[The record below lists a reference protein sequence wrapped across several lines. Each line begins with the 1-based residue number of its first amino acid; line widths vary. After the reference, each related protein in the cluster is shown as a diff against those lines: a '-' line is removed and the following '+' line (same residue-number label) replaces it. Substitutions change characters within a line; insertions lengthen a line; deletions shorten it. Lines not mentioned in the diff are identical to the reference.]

1 LKLLRRRATSRSA
14 EERPGSLAASDLRP
28 FDDRAFESRLVWIF
42 GSPRTG
48 STWLLRLL
56 TFPLE
61 PATESPCGS
70 AMRRRSRVRPD
81 AVPIDEP
88 YLPQHVTPILR
99 AFADPG
105 APGFLLNPTR
115 ADEPSY
121 FFSNQFA
128 GLWRPELRR
137 MILRRFRGQVQLAE
151 GEYSIEHPLVVV
163 KEPNGSHGA
172 ELVMSLLPRSRMIFQ
187 LRDGRDVIDSLMH
200 AQMGTGWLVG
210 SPWVEGVQGEEQ
222 RLEFVRRE
230 ARLWVNRS
238 IAVQRAYAAH
248 PADLRIKVR
257 YEDLRADTIG
267 TLRPLV
273 DWLGLDRTDEEL
285 EAAIEANRF
294 ESIRRRRKG
303 PAKPFRSA
311 TPGLWRQNM
320 TEREREV
327 MEQTMGEKLIELGYE
342 L

>member
-1 LKLLRRRATSRSA
+1 LKLLRSRAASRSTEQQPEA
-14 EERPGSLAASDLRP
+14 LASPEMGP
-28 FDDRAFESRLVWIF
+28 FDEGAFESRMVWIF

-61 PATESPCGS
+61 PATGNPCGS
-70 AMRRRSRVRPD
+70 AMRRRSRLRPV

-99 AFADPG
+99 AFAAPG

-128 GLWRPELRR
+128 ALWRPELRR
-137 MILRRFRGQVQLAE
+137 LILRRFRGQVELAE
-151 GEYSIEHPLVVV
+151 REHSINDPLVVV

-172 ELVMSLLPRSRMIFQ
+172 EFVMSLLSRSRMIFQ

-210 SPWVEGVQGEEQ
+210 APWVEGIDDEEQ

-230 ARLWVNRS
+230 ARLWVNRTV
-238 IAVQRAYAAH
+238 AVQRAYAAH
-248 PADLRIKVR
+248 PPDLRMKVR
-257 YEDLRADTIG
+257 YEDLRADPISS
-267 TLRPLV
+267 LRGLV
-273 DWLGLDRTDEEL
+273 DWLGIDRSDGEL
-285 EAAIEANRF
+285 EAAVEANRF
-294 ESIRRRRKG
+294 ESIRRWRRG

-320 TEREREV
+320 TERERVV
-327 MEQTMGEKLIELGYE
+327 MEETMGEKLLELGYQ

>member
-1 LKLLRRRATSRSA
+1 LKLLRRRTASHFTHEQLESLDQTSPS
-14 EERPGSLAASDLRP
+14 
-28 FDDRAFESRLVWIF
+28 DDRAFESRLVWIF

-61 PATESPCGS
+61 PDVGSPCGS
-70 AMRRRSRVRPD
+70 AMRRRSRVRPA

-88 YLPQHVTPILR
+88 YLPQHLSPILR

-115 ADEPSY
+115 AEEPSY
-121 FFSNQFA
+121 FFSNHFA
-128 GLWRPELRR
+128 PLWRPELRR
-137 MILRRFRGQVQLAE
+137 LVLRRFRGQVELAKR
-151 GEYSIEHPLVVV
+151 EHSMNDPLVVV

-172 ELVMSLLPRSRMIFQ
+172 ELVMSLLPGSRMIFQ

-210 SPWVEGVQGEEQ
+210 SPWVDGIEGEAQ

-230 ARLWVNRS
+230 ARLWVNRT
-238 IAVQRAYAAH
+238 IAVQRAYDAH
-248 PADLRIKVR
+248 PPNLRIKVR
-257 YEDLRADTIG
+257 YEDLRTDTIG
-267 TLRPLV
+267 TLRALV
-273 DWLGLDRTDEEL
+273 DWLGIDRSAEEL
-285 EAAIEANRF
+285 EAAVEANRF

-320 TEREREV
+320 NEREREV
-327 MEQTMGEKLIELGYE
+327 MEETMGEKLVELGYE

>member
-1 LKLLRRRATSRSA
+1 MKLLRRRTASRSA
-14 EERPGSLAASDLRP
+14 EKQPDSRAPSDVRP

-61 PATESPCGS
+61 PDTGSPCGS
-70 AMRRRSRVRPD
+70 AMRRRSRVRPA

-88 YLPQHVTPILR
+88 YLPQHFSPILR

-105 APGFLLNPTR
+105 TPGFLLNPTR

-128 GLWRPELRR
+128 ALWRPELRGL
-137 MILRRFRGQVQLAE
+137 ILRRFRGQVELAE
-151 GEYSIEHPLVVV
+151 REHSIDDPLVVV

-172 ELVMSLLPRSRMIFQ
+172 EFVMSLLSRSRMIFQ
-187 LRDGRDVIDSLMH
+187 LRDGRDVIDSLLH

-210 SPWVEGVQGEEQ
+210 SPLVDGIEGEAQ

-230 ARLWVNRS
+230 ARLWVNRT
-238 IAVQRAYAAH
+238 IAVQRAYDAH
-248 PADLRIKVR
+248 PPDLRIEIR
-257 YEDLRADTIG
+257 YEDLRADTMRI
-267 TLRPLV
+267 LRGLV
-273 DWLGLDRTDEEL
+273 DWLGIQRTDEEL
-285 EAAIEANRF
+285 EAAVEANRF

-303 PAKPFRSA
+303 PAKPFRAA

-327 MEQTMGEKLIELGYE
+327 MEETMGEKLVELGYE